1 MTADATGCVVVA
13 GPAEATAMGNAAAQL
28 IALGELSGVAEARAL
43 IRDSSALQTYAPRDG
58 ARWQAGLARFQ
69 ALLAG

>member
-1 MTADATGCVVVA
+1 
-13 GPAEATAMGNAAAQL
+13 MGNAAAQL
-28 IALGELSGVAEARAL
+28 IALGELGGVAEARAL

-58 ARWQAGLARFQ
+58 ERWQAGLARFQ